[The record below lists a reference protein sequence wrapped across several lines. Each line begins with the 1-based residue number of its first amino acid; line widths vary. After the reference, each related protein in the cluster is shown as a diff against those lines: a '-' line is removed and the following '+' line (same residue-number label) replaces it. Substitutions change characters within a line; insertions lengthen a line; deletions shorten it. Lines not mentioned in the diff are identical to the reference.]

1 MTKRHPVPSVRAAAV
16 QQCLHPACAAAL
28 PRLLLVAWLLLSCLA
43 AGAQQPAQITGVVT
57 DDETGDSIEFASI
70 VYKGHDIATIANA
83 FGQFTIPRHEGWN
96 ITVSA
101 VGYKARIIPINGRT
115 RKRLNIALKPDKR
128 QLAEVTI
135 KSSKSRYSRKNN
147 PAVEL
152 MKRVVAAKKKTDL
165 ANNDYYQYNKYEKLT
180 LSLNDLTPTQLE
192 KPPFSKKPW
201 LLNQVEVSPYTNKLI
216 LPVSVDETVSQKFYR
231 KSPRDEKT
239 VIQGQTSTGIND
251 YFQTGDIINTV
262 VKDVFT
268 DVDLYLDDIRIL
280 QRPFT
285 SPMSEK
291 GIGFYRFYIEDTL
304 AIGQDS
310 CIHLSFLPNNMQDM
324 GFRGDLYILKD
335 STLHLRRCQLT
346 IPKQS
351 NVNFVKSLQVM
362 QEYDRLP
369 DGQWVLTTDDMI
381 TELELFD
388 FITAGALVTRITR
401 YSEYAFD
408 EVPNKIFKGQK
419 KEVTVADAQMRDKKF
434 WEEYRQVELTR
445 SENSMDK
452 FMQNIENMKGFKY
465 VLFGLKTLFE
475 NSMETGNPNYVDICP
490 INTVV
495 TRNYVDGWRT
505 RLSAKTT
512 ANLNK
517 HFFLSG
523 YYAHGWG
530 SHRNYYD
537 AEMTY
542 SLNAKKYLPHEF
554 PRRTLTIQASQ
565 DIISPADRFM
575 ESDKDNIFVAL
586 KWAETNKMMT
596 YNRQKVSFEYETN
609 WGLKVVA
616 SGKMEE
622 NEAFGNMSFQTMNRP
637 YVPNFNKTG
646 NGEYLRTTEAS
657 VFLRYAPGETYIN
670 NKLRRR
676 VINLDAPVFSVKH
689 TMGFNGVLGGD
700 YNFHHTEAQIFKRFW
715 LNSWGKFD
723 IDVKAGIQWD
733 QVPYP
738 LLIMPASNPSY
749 IQQPYTFSLINTME
763 FLNDRY
769 ASLMLAWDLNGKI
782 LNRIPL
788 AKKLYWREYIG
799 LRMLWGDLS
808 DKNNAYLPEN
818 AGSPRLMY
826 FPEGVNV
833 MNPNRPYMEMA
844 IGVHNIF
851 KFFRVE
857 WVKRLTYK
865 DLPTAPHWGMR
876 YGVSLTF

>member
-1 MTKRHPVPSVRAAAV
+1 MTTWVRPQTSEAYLNMKGIRLFV
-16 QQCLHPACAAAL
+16 LIYT
-28 PRLLLVAWLLLSCLA
+28 LLLGMAIH
-43 AGAQQPAQITGVVT
+43 AQQSLQITGVIT
-57 DDETGDSIEFASI
+57 DEETGDSISFASI
-70 VYKGHDIATIANA
+70 VYKGHNISTVANV
-83 FGQFTIPRHEGWN
+83 FGQYTIPRQEGWN

-101 VGYKARIIPINGRT
+101 VGYKSRIIPVNSKT
-115 RKRLNIALKPDKR
+115 RRKLNITLKPAR
-128 QLAEVTI
+128 QELAEVTV
-135 KSSKSRYSRKNN
+135 KSRRNRYSRKDN

-152 MKRVVAAKKKTDL
+152 MRRVVAAKKKTDL
-165 ANNDYYQYNKYEKLT
+165 SNNDYYRYNKYEKLT
-180 LSLNDLTPTQLE
+180 LALNDLTPQQLE
-192 KPPFSKKPW
+192 SPFFTKKPW
-201 LLNQVEVSPYTNKLI
+201 LLNQVEVNPYTNKLV

-231 KSPRDEKT
+231 KSPKDEKNI
-239 VIQGQTSTGIND
+239 IQGQTSTGIND

-268 DVDLYLDDIRIL
+268 NVDLYQDDIRIL

-291 GIGFYRFYIEDTL
+291 GIGFYRYYIEDTL

-310 CIHLSFLPNNMQDM
+310 CIHLAFVPNNMQDM

-335 STLHLRRCQLT
+335 STLHLRRCQLS

-351 NVNFVKSLQVM
+351 NVNFVESLQVL
-362 QEYDRLP
+362 QEYEKLP

-381 TELELFD
+381 TELQLFD
-388 FITAGALVTRITR
+388 FISAGAIVTRITR
-401 YSEYAFD
+401 YSDYDFS
-408 EVPNKIFKGQK
+408 EVPNKIFHGQK
-419 KEVTVADAQMRDKKF
+419 KEVTEADAQMRDKAF
-434 WEEYRQVELTR
+434 WDQYRQVELTR

-452 FMQNIENMKGFKY
+452 FMENIQNMKGFKY
-465 VLFGLKTLFE
+465 IIYGLKTIVE
-475 NSMETGNPNYVDICP
+475 NSMETGDPNYVDICP
-490 INTVV
+490 INTLL

-554 PRRTLTIQASQ
+554 PRRTMTIQSSQ
-565 DIISPADRFM
+565 DICSPNDRFM

-586 KWAETNKMMT
+586 KWAETNKMMS
-596 YNRQKVSFEYETN
+596 YNRQKVSFEYETD
-609 WGLKVVA
+609 WGLKA
-616 SGKMEE
+616 IISGKTEE
-622 NEAFGNMSFQTMNRP
+622 NEAFGAMNYQTLDKP
-637 YVPNFNKTG
+637 FVPINSKTG

-657 VFLRYAPGETYIN
+657 FYVRYAPGETYIN

-676 VINLDAPVFSVKH
+676 VINLDAPVFSLSH
-689 TMGFNGVLGGD
+689 TIGFNGVLGGD
-700 YNFHHTEAQIFKRFW
+700 YNFHLTEAHIFKRFW

-723 IDVKAGIQWD
+723 VDLKGGIEWD

-738 LLIMPASNPSY
+738 LLIMPASNASFI
-749 IQQPYTFSLINTME
+749 IQKNTFSLINTME
-763 FLNDRY
+763 FVNDRY
-769 ASLMLAWDLNGKI
+769 VSLMLAWDMNGKI

-788 AKKLYWREYIG
+788 AKKLYWREYLG
-799 LRMLWGDLS
+799 VRMLWGDLS
-808 DKNNAYLPEN
+808 DKNNPEKN
-818 AGSPRLMY
+818 PGNPRLMY
-826 FPEGVNV
+826 FPEGTNI
-833 MNPNRPYMEMA
+833 MNPNRPYMEMVV
-844 IGVHNIF
+844 GVHNIF

-857 WVKRLTYK
+857 YVKRLTYK
-865 DLPTAPHWGMR
+865 DLPSAPHWGMR

>member
-1 MTKRHPVPSVRAAAV
+1 MTTWVRPQTSEAYLNMKGIRLFV
-16 QQCLHPACAAAL
+16 LIYT
-28 PRLLLVAWLLLSCLA
+28 LLLGMAIH
-43 AGAQQPAQITGVVT
+43 AQQSLQITGVIT
-57 DDETGDSIEFASI
+57 DEETGDSLSFASI
-70 VYKGHDIATIANA
+70 VYKGHNISTVANV
-83 FGQFTIPRHEGWN
+83 FGQYTIPRQEGWN

-101 VGYKARIIPINGRT
+101 VGYKSRIIPVNSKT
-115 RKRLNIALKPDKR
+115 RRKLNITLKPAR
-128 QLAEVTI
+128 QELAEVTV
-135 KSSKSRYSRKNN
+135 KSRRNRYSRKDN

-152 MKRVVAAKKKTDL
+152 MRRVVAAKKKTDL
-165 ANNDYYQYNKYEKLT
+165 SNNDYYRYNKYEKLT
-180 LSLNDLTPTQLE
+180 LALNDLTPQQLE
-192 KPPFSKKPW
+192 SPFFTKKPW
-201 LLNQVEVSPYTNKLI
+201 LLNQVEVNPYTNKLV

-231 KSPRDEKT
+231 KSPKDEKNI
-239 VIQGQTSTGIND
+239 IQGQTSTGIND

-268 DVDLYLDDIRIL
+268 NVDLYQDDIRIL

-291 GIGFYRFYIEDTL
+291 GIGFYRYYIEDTL

-310 CIHLSFLPNNMQDM
+310 CIHLAFVPNNMQDM

-335 STLHLRRCQLT
+335 STLHLRRCQLS

-351 NVNFVKSLQVM
+351 NVNFVESLQVL
-362 QEYDRLP
+362 QEYEKLP

-381 TELELFD
+381 TELQLFD
-388 FITAGALVTRITR
+388 FISAGAIVTRITR
-401 YSEYAFD
+401 YSDYDFS
-408 EVPNKIFKGQK
+408 EVPNKIFHGQK
-419 KEVTVADAQMRDKKF
+419 KEVTEADAQMRDKAF
-434 WEEYRQVELTR
+434 WDQYRQVELTR

-452 FMQNIENMKGFKY
+452 FMENIQNMKGFKY
-465 VLFGLKTLFE
+465 IIYGLKTIVE
-475 NSMETGNPNYVDICP
+475 NSMETGDPNYVDICP
-490 INTVV
+490 INTLL

-554 PRRTLTIQASQ
+554 PRRTMTIQSSQ
-565 DIISPADRFM
+565 DICSPNDRFM
-575 ESDKDNIFVAL
+575 ESDKDNIFVAM
-586 KWAETNKMMT
+586 KWAETNKMMS
-596 YNRQKVSFEYETN
+596 YNRQKVSFEYETD
-609 WGLKVVA
+609 WGLKA
-616 SGKMEE
+616 IISGKTEE
-622 NEAFGNMSFQTMNRP
+622 NEAFGAMNYQTLDKP
-637 YVPNFNKTG
+637 FVPINSKTG

-657 VFLRYAPGETYIN
+657 FYVRYAPGETYIN

-676 VINLDAPVFSVKH
+676 VINLDAPVFSLSH
-689 TMGFNGVLGGD
+689 TIGFNGVLGGD
-700 YNFHHTEAQIFKRFW
+700 YNFHLTEAHIFKRFW

-723 IDVKAGIQWD
+723 VDLKGGIEWD

-738 LLIMPASNPSY
+738 LLIMPASNASFI
-749 IQQPYTFSLINTME
+749 IQKNTFSLINTME
-763 FLNDRY
+763 FVNDRY
-769 ASLMLAWDLNGKI
+769 VSLMLAWDMNGKI

-788 AKKLYWREYIG
+788 AKKLYWREYLG
-799 LRMLWGDLS
+799 VRMLWGDLS
-808 DKNNAYLPEN
+808 DKNNPEKN
-818 AGSPRLMY
+818 PGNPRLMY
-826 FPEGVNV
+826 FPEGTNI
-833 MNPNRPYMEMA
+833 MNPNRPYMEMVV
-844 IGVHNIF
+844 GVHNIF

-857 WVKRLTYK
+857 YVKRLTYK
-865 DLPTAPHWGMR
+865 DLPSAPHWGMR

>member
-1 MTKRHPVPSVRAAAV
+1 MNMKGIRLFVLIYT
-16 QQCLHPACAAAL
+16 
-28 PRLLLVAWLLLSCLA
+28 LLLGMAIH
-43 AGAQQPAQITGVVT
+43 AQQSLQITGVIT
-57 DDETGDSIEFASI
+57 DEETGDSISFASI
-70 VYKGHDIATIANA
+70 VYKGHNISTVANV
-83 FGQFTIPRHEGWN
+83 FGQYTIPRQEGWN

-101 VGYKARIIPINGRT
+101 VGYKPRIIPVNSKT
-115 RKRLNIALKPDKR
+115 RRKLNITLKPAR
-128 QLAEVTI
+128 QELAEVTV
-135 KSSKSRYSRKNN
+135 KSRRNRYSRKDN

-152 MKRVVAAKKKTDL
+152 MRRVVAAKKKTDL
-165 ANNDYYQYNKYEKLT
+165 SNNDYYRYNKYEKLT
-180 LSLNDLTPTQLE
+180 LALNDLTPQQLE
-192 KPPFSKKPW
+192 SPFFTKKPW
-201 LLNQVEVSPYTNKLI
+201 LLNQVEVNPYTNKLV

-231 KSPRDEKT
+231 KSPKDEKNI
-239 VIQGQTSTGIND
+239 IQGQTSTGIND

-268 DVDLYLDDIRIL
+268 NVDLYQDDIRIL

-291 GIGFYRFYIEDTL
+291 GIGFYRYYIEDTL

-310 CIHLSFLPNNMQDM
+310 CIHLAFVPNNMQDM

-335 STLHLRRCQLT
+335 STLHLRRCQLS

-351 NVNFVKSLQVM
+351 NVNFVESLQVL
-362 QEYDRLP
+362 QEYEKLP

-381 TELELFD
+381 TELQLFD
-388 FITAGALVTRITR
+388 FISAGAIVTRITR
-401 YSEYAFD
+401 YSDYDFS
-408 EVPNKIFKGQK
+408 EVPNKIFHGQK
-419 KEVTVADAQMRDKKF
+419 KEVTEADAQMRDKAF
-434 WEEYRQVELTR
+434 WDQYRQVELTR

-452 FMQNIENMKGFKY
+452 FMENIQNMKGFKY
-465 VLFGLKTLFE
+465 IIYGLKTIVE
-475 NSMETGNPNYVDICP
+475 NSMETGDPNYVDICP
-490 INTVV
+490 INTLL

-554 PRRTLTIQASQ
+554 PRRTMTIQSSQ
-565 DIISPADRFM
+565 DICSPNDRFM
-575 ESDKDNIFVAL
+575 ESDKDNIFVAM
-586 KWAETNKMMT
+586 KWAETNKMMS
-596 YNRQKVSFEYETN
+596 YNRQKVSFEYETD
-609 WGLKVVA
+609 WGLKA
-616 SGKMEE
+616 IISGKTEE
-622 NEAFGNMSFQTMNRP
+622 NEAFGAMNYQTLDKP
-637 YVPNFNKTG
+637 FVPINSKTG

-657 VFLRYAPGETYIN
+657 FYVRYAPGETYIN

-676 VINLDAPVFSVKH
+676 VINLDAPVFSLSH
-689 TMGFNGVLGGD
+689 TIGFNGVLGGD
-700 YNFHHTEAQIFKRFW
+700 YNFHLTEAHIFKRFW

-723 IDVKAGIQWD
+723 VDLKGGIEWD

-738 LLIMPASNPSY
+738 LLIMPASNASFI
-749 IQQPYTFSLINTME
+749 IQKNTFSLINTME
-763 FLNDRY
+763 FVNDRY
-769 ASLMLAWDLNGKI
+769 VSLMLAWDMNGKI

-788 AKKLYWREYIG
+788 AKKLYWREYLG
-799 LRMLWGDLS
+799 VRMLWGDLS
-808 DKNNAYLPEN
+808 DKNNPEKN
-818 AGSPRLMY
+818 PGNPRLMY
-826 FPEGVNV
+826 FPEGTNI
-833 MNPNRPYMEMA
+833 MNPNRPYMEMVV
-844 IGVHNIF
+844 GVHNIF

-857 WVKRLTYK
+857 YVKRLTYK
-865 DLPTAPHWGMR
+865 DLPSAPHWGMR

>member
-1 MTKRHPVPSVRAAAV
+1 MTTWVRPQTSEAYLNMKGIRLFV
-16 QQCLHPACAAAL
+16 LIYT
-28 PRLLLVAWLLLSCLA
+28 LLLGMAIH
-43 AGAQQPAQITGVVT
+43 AQQSLQITGVIT
-57 DDETGDSIEFASI
+57 DEETGDSISFASI
-70 VYKGHDIATIANA
+70 VYKGHNISTVANV
-83 FGQFTIPRHEGWN
+83 FGQYTIPRQEGWN

-101 VGYKARIIPINGRT
+101 VGYKSRIIPVNSKT
-115 RKRLNIALKPDKR
+115 RRKLNITLKPAR
-128 QLAEVTI
+128 QELAEVTV
-135 KSSKSRYSRKNN
+135 KSRRNRYSRKDN

-152 MKRVVAAKKKTDL
+152 MRRVVAAKKKTDL
-165 ANNDYYQYNKYEKLT
+165 SNNDYYRFNKYEKLT
-180 LSLNDLTPTQLE
+180 LALNDLTPQQLE
-192 KPPFSKKPW
+192 SPFFTKKPW
-201 LLNQVEVSPYTNKLI
+201 LLNQVEVNPYTNKLV

-231 KSPRDEKT
+231 KSPKDEKNI
-239 VIQGQTSTGIND
+239 IQGQTSTGIND

-268 DVDLYLDDIRIL
+268 NVDLYQDDIRIL

-291 GIGFYRFYIEDTL
+291 GIGFYRYYIEDTL

-310 CIHLSFLPNNMQDM
+310 CIHLAFVPNNMQDM

-335 STLHLRRCQLT
+335 STLHLRRCQLS

-351 NVNFVKSLQVM
+351 NVNFVESLQVL
-362 QEYDRLP
+362 QEYEKLP

-381 TELELFD
+381 TELQLFD
-388 FITAGALVTRITR
+388 FISAGAIVTRITR
-401 YSEYAFD
+401 YSDYDFS
-408 EVPNKIFKGQK
+408 EVPNKIFHGQK
-419 KEVTVADAQMRDKKF
+419 KEVTEADAQMRDKAF
-434 WEEYRQVELTR
+434 WDQYRQVELTR

-452 FMQNIENMKGFKY
+452 FMENIQNMKGFKY
-465 VLFGLKTLFE
+465 IIYGLKTIVE
-475 NSMETGNPNYVDICP
+475 NSMETGDPNYVDICP
-490 INTVV
+490 INTLL

-554 PRRTLTIQASQ
+554 PRRTMTIQSSQ
-565 DIISPADRFM
+565 DICSPNDRFM
-575 ESDKDNIFVAL
+575 ESDKDNIFVAM
-586 KWAETNKMMT
+586 KWAETNKMMS
-596 YNRQKVSFEYETN
+596 YNRQKVSFEYETD
-609 WGLKVVA
+609 WGLKAIV
-616 SGKMEE
+616 SGKTEE
-622 NEAFGNMSFQTMNRP
+622 NEAFGAMNYQTLDKP
-637 YVPNFNKTG
+637 FVPINSKTG

-657 VFLRYAPGETYIN
+657 FYVRYAPGETYIN

-676 VINLDAPVFSVKH
+676 VINLDAPVFSLSH
-689 TMGFNGVLGGD
+689 TIGFNGVLGGD
-700 YNFHHTEAQIFKRFW
+700 YNFHLTEAHIFKRFW

-723 IDVKAGIQWD
+723 VDLKGGIEWD

-738 LLIMPASNPSY
+738 LLIMPASNASFI
-749 IQQPYTFSLINTME
+749 IQKNTFSLINTME
-763 FLNDRY
+763 FVNDRY
-769 ASLMLAWDLNGKI
+769 VSLMLAWDMNGKI

-788 AKKLYWREYIG
+788 AKKLYWREYLG
-799 LRMLWGDLS
+799 VRMLWGDLS
-808 DKNNAYLPEN
+808 DKNNPEKN
-818 AGSPRLMY
+818 PGNPRLMY
-826 FPEGVNV
+826 FPEGTNI
-833 MNPNRPYMEMA
+833 MNPNRPYMEMVV
-844 IGVHNIF
+844 GVHNIF

-857 WVKRLTYK
+857 YVKRLTYK
-865 DLPTAPHWGMR
+865 DLPSAPHWGMR

>member
-1 MTKRHPVPSVRAAAV
+1 MKVN
-16 QQCLHPACAAAL
+16 
-28 PRLLLVAWLLLSCLA
+28 RLLILYITLLLCVTA
-43 AGAQQPAQITGVVT
+43 HAQQQFYITGTVT
-57 DDETGDSIEFASI
+57 DEQTGDTIPFASVI
-70 VYKGHDIATIANA
+70 YKGHNLSAIANA
-83 FGQFTIPRHEGWN
+83 FGQYTIERHEGWN

-101 VGYKARIIPINGRT
+101 VGYKQRIISINSRT

-128 QLAEVTI
+128 QLAEVTV
-135 KSSKSRYSRKNN
+135 KSKRSRYSRKDN

-152 MKRVVAAKKKTDL
+152 MRRVVAAKKKTDL
-165 ANNDYYQYNKYEKLT
+165 SNNDFYRFNKYEKIT
-180 LSLNDLTPTQLE
+180 LALNGLTPDQLE

-201 LLNQVEVSPYTNKLI
+201 LLNQVEVSPYTNKLV

-231 KSPRDEKT
+231 KLPRDEKMI
-239 VIQGQTSTGIND
+239 IQGQTSTGIND
-251 YFQTGDIINTV
+251 YFQTGDVLNVV

-268 DVDLYLDDIRIL
+268 NVDLYQDDIRIL

-304 AIGQDS
+304 AIGRDS
-310 CIHLSFLPNNMQDM
+310 CIHLTFVPNNMQDM

-351 NVNFVKSLQVM
+351 NVNFVESLQIL
-362 QEYDRLP
+362 QEYEQQP

-381 TELELFD
+381 TELQLFD
-388 FITAGALVTRITR
+388 FITAGAIVTRVTR
-401 YSEYAFD
+401 YSEYDFS
-408 EVPNKIFKGQK
+408 EVPNKIFRGQK
-419 KEVTVADAQMRDKKF
+419 KEVTEADAQMRDKKF
-434 WEEYRQVELTR
+434 WDQYRQVELTR

-452 FMQNIENMKGFKY
+452 FMEGIENLKGFKY
-465 VLFGLKTLFE
+465 VIYGLKTLVE
-475 NSMETGNPNYVDICP
+475 NSMETGDPNYIDLCP
-490 INTVV
+490 INTLL
-495 TRNYVDGWRT
+495 TKNYVDGWRT

-517 HFFLSG
+517 HLFLSG

-565 DIISPADRFM
+565 DICSPSDRFM

-586 KWAETNKMMT
+586 KWAETNKMMS
-596 YNRQKVSFEYETN
+596 YSRQKVTFEYETD
-609 WGLKVVA
+609 WGLKAIV
-616 SGKMEE
+616 SGKTEE
-622 NEAFGNMSFQTMNRP
+622 NEAFGAMNYQTLDKP
-637 YVPNFNKTG
+637 FVAVSNKTG

-657 VFLRYAPGETYIN
+657 VYLRYAPGETYIN
-670 NKLRRR
+670 RKNHRR
-676 VINLDAPVFSVKH
+676 VINLDAPVFSVSH
-689 TMGFNGVLGGD
+689 TMGFNGILGGD
-700 YNFHHTEAQIFKRFW
+700 YNFHFTEAHIFKRFW

-723 IDVKAGIQWD
+723 VDLKGGIVWD

-738 LLIMPASNPSY
+738 LLIMPASNGSY
-749 IQQPYTFSLINTME
+749 IIQKNTFSLINTME
-763 FLNDRY
+763 FINDRY
-769 ASLMLAWDLNGKI
+769 ASLMLSWDLNGKI

-788 AKKLYWREYIG
+788 AKKLYWREYLG
-799 LRMLWGDLS
+799 VRMLWGDLT
-808 DKNNAYLPEN
+808 DKNNPYLPEN
-818 AGSPRLMY
+818 AGNPRLMY
-826 FPEGVNV
+826 FPKGSNI
-833 MNPNRPYMEMA
+833 MNPNRPYMEMVVG
-844 IGVHNIF
+844 IHNIF

-857 WVKRLTYK
+857 YVKRLTYK
-865 DLPTAPHWGMR
+865 DLPSAPHWGMR

>member
-1 MTKRHPVPSVRAAAV
+1 MTTWVRPQTSEAYLNMKGIRLFV
-16 QQCLHPACAAAL
+16 LIYT
-28 PRLLLVAWLLLSCLA
+28 LLLGMAIH
-43 AGAQQPAQITGVVT
+43 AQQSLQITGVIT
-57 DDETGDSIEFASI
+57 DEETGDSISFASI
-70 VYKGHDIATIANA
+70 VYKGHNISTVANV
-83 FGQFTIPRHEGWN
+83 FGQYTIPRQEGWN

-101 VGYKARIIPINGRT
+101 VGYKSRIIPVNSKT
-115 RKRLNIALKPDKR
+115 RRKLNITLKPAR
-128 QLAEVTI
+128 QELAEVTV
-135 KSSKSRYSRKNN
+135 KSRRNRYSRKDN

-152 MKRVVAAKKKTDL
+152 MRRVVAAKKKTDL
-165 ANNDYYQYNKYEKLT
+165 SNNDYYRYNKYEKLT
-180 LSLNDLTPTQLE
+180 LALNDLTPQQLE
-192 KPPFSKKPW
+192 SPFFSKKPW
-201 LLNQVEVSPYTNKLI
+201 LLNQVEVNPYTNKLV

-231 KSPRDEKT
+231 KSPKDEKNI
-239 VIQGQTSTGIND
+239 IQGQTSTGIND

-268 DVDLYLDDIRIL
+268 NVDLYQDDIRIL

-291 GIGFYRFYIEDTL
+291 GIGFYRYYIEDTL

-310 CIHLSFLPNNMQDM
+310 CIHLAFVPNNMQDM

-335 STLHLRRCQLT
+335 STLHLRRCQLS

-351 NVNFVKSLQVM
+351 NVNFVESLQVL
-362 QEYDRLP
+362 QEYEKLP

-381 TELELFD
+381 TELQLFD
-388 FITAGALVTRITR
+388 FISAGAIVTRITR
-401 YSEYAFD
+401 YSDYDFS
-408 EVPNKIFKGQK
+408 EVPNKIFHGQK
-419 KEVTVADAQMRDKKF
+419 KEVTEADAQMRDKAF
-434 WEEYRQVELTR
+434 WDQYRQVELTR

-452 FMQNIENMKGFKY
+452 FMENIQNMKGFKY
-465 VLFGLKTLFE
+465 IIYGLKTIVE
-475 NSMETGNPNYVDICP
+475 NSMETGDPNYVDICP
-490 INTVV
+490 INTLL

-554 PRRTLTIQASQ
+554 PRRTMTIQSSQ
-565 DIISPADRFM
+565 DICSPNDRFM
-575 ESDKDNIFVAL
+575 ESDKDNIFVAM
-586 KWAETNKMMT
+586 KWAETNKMMS
-596 YNRQKVSFEYETN
+596 YNRQKVSFEYETD
-609 WGLKVVA
+609 WGLKA
-616 SGKMEE
+616 IISGKTEE
-622 NEAFGNMSFQTMNRP
+622 NEAFGAMNYQTLDKP
-637 YVPNFNKTG
+637 FVPINSKTG

-657 VFLRYAPGETYIN
+657 FYVRYAPGETYIN

-676 VINLDAPVFSVKH
+676 VINLDAPVFSLSH
-689 TMGFNGVLGGD
+689 TIGFNGVLGGD
-700 YNFHHTEAQIFKRFW
+700 YNFHLTEAHIFKRFW

-723 IDVKAGIQWD
+723 VDLKGGIEWD

-738 LLIMPASNPSY
+738 LLIMPASNASFI
-749 IQQPYTFSLINTME
+749 IQKNTFSLINTME
-763 FLNDRY
+763 FVNDRY
-769 ASLMLAWDLNGKI
+769 VSLMLAWDMNGKI

-788 AKKLYWREYIG
+788 AKKLYWREYLG
-799 LRMLWGDLS
+799 VRMLWGDLS
-808 DKNNAYLPEN
+808 DKNNPEKN
-818 AGSPRLMY
+818 PGNPRLMY
-826 FPEGVNV
+826 FPEGTNI
-833 MNPNRPYMEMA
+833 MNPNRPYMEMVV
-844 IGVHNIF
+844 GVHNIF

-857 WVKRLTYK
+857 YVKRLTYK
-865 DLPTAPHWGMR
+865 DLPSAPHWGMR

>member
-1 MTKRHPVPSVRAAAV
+1 MTTWVRPQTSEAYLNMKGIRLFV
-16 QQCLHPACAAAL
+16 LIYT
-28 PRLLLVAWLLLSCLA
+28 LLLGMAIH
-43 AGAQQPAQITGVVT
+43 AQQSLQITGVIT
-57 DDETGDSIEFASI
+57 DEETGDSISFASI
-70 VYKGHDIATIANA
+70 VYKGHNISTVANV
-83 FGQFTIPRHEGWN
+83 FGQYTIPRQEGWN

-101 VGYKARIIPINGRT
+101 VGYKSRIIPVNSKT
-115 RKRLNIALKPDKR
+115 RRKLNITLKPAR
-128 QLAEVTI
+128 QELAEVTV
-135 KSSKSRYSRKNN
+135 KSRRNRYSRKDN

-152 MKRVVAAKKKTDL
+152 MRRVVAAKKKTDL
-165 ANNDYYQYNKYEKLT
+165 SNNDYYRYNKYEKLT
-180 LSLNDLTPTQLE
+180 LALNDLTPQQLE
-192 KPPFSKKPW
+192 SPFFTKKPW
-201 LLNQVEVSPYTNKLI
+201 LLNQVEVNPYTNKLV

-231 KSPRDEKT
+231 KSPKDEKNI
-239 VIQGQTSTGIND
+239 IQGQTSTGIND

-268 DVDLYLDDIRIL
+268 NVDLYQDDIRIL

-291 GIGFYRFYIEDTL
+291 GIGFYRYYIEDTL

-310 CIHLSFLPNNMQDM
+310 CIHLAFVPNNMQDM

-335 STLHLRRCQLT
+335 STLHLRRCQLS

-351 NVNFVKSLQVM
+351 NVNFVESLQVL
-362 QEYDRLP
+362 QEYEKLP

-381 TELELFD
+381 TELQLFD
-388 FITAGALVTRITR
+388 FISAGAIVTRITR
-401 YSEYAFD
+401 YSDYDFS
-408 EVPNKIFKGQK
+408 EVPNKIFHGQK
-419 KEVTVADAQMRDKKF
+419 KEVTEADAQMRDKAF
-434 WEEYRQVELTR
+434 WDQYRQVELTR

-452 FMQNIENMKGFKY
+452 FMENIQNMKGFKY
-465 VLFGLKTLFE
+465 IIYGLKTIVE
-475 NSMETGNPNYVDICP
+475 NSMETGDPNYVDICP
-490 INTVV
+490 INTLL

-554 PRRTLTIQASQ
+554 PRRTMTIQSSQ
-565 DIISPADRFM
+565 DICS
-575 ESDKDNIFVAL
+575 
-586 KWAETNKMMT
+586 
-596 YNRQKVSFEYETN
+596 YNRQKVSFEYETD
-609 WGLKVVA
+609 WGLKA
-616 SGKMEE
+616 IISGKTEE
-622 NEAFGNMSFQTMNRP
+622 NEAFGAMNYQTLDKP
-637 YVPNFNKTG
+637 FVPINSKTG

-657 VFLRYAPGETYIN
+657 FYVRYAPGETYIN

-676 VINLDAPVFSVKH
+676 VINLDAPVFSLSH
-689 TMGFNGVLGGD
+689 TIGFNGVLGGD
-700 YNFHHTEAQIFKRFW
+700 YNFHLTEAHIFKRFW

-723 IDVKAGIQWD
+723 VDLKGGIEWD

-738 LLIMPASNPSY
+738 LLIMPASNASFI
-749 IQQPYTFSLINTME
+749 IQKNTFSLINTME
-763 FLNDRY
+763 FVNDRY
-769 ASLMLAWDLNGKI
+769 VSLMLAWDMNGKI

-788 AKKLYWREYIG
+788 AKKLYWREYLG
-799 LRMLWGDLS
+799 VRVLWGDLS
-808 DKNNAYLPEN
+808 DKNNPEKN
-818 AGSPRLMY
+818 PGNPRLMY
-826 FPEGVNV
+826 FPEGTNI
-833 MNPNRPYMEMA
+833 MNPNRPYMEMVV
-844 IGVHNIF
+844 GVHNIF

-857 WVKRLTYK
+857 YVKRLTYK
-865 DLPTAPHWGMR
+865 DLPSAPHWGMR

>member
-1 MTKRHPVPSVRAAAV
+1 MNMKGIRLFVLIYT
-16 QQCLHPACAAAL
+16 
-28 PRLLLVAWLLLSCLA
+28 LLLGMAIH
-43 AGAQQPAQITGVVT
+43 AQQSLQITGVIT
-57 DDETGDSIEFASI
+57 DEETGDSISFASI
-70 VYKGHDIATIANA
+70 VYKGHNISTVANV
-83 FGQFTIPRHEGWN
+83 FGQYTIPRQEGWN

-101 VGYKARIIPINGRT
+101 VGYKSRIIPVNSKT
-115 RKRLNIALKPDKR
+115 RRKLNITLKPAR
-128 QLAEVTI
+128 QELAEVTV
-135 KSSKSRYSRKNN
+135 KSRRNRYSRKDN

-152 MKRVVAAKKKTDL
+152 MRRVVAAKKKTDL
-165 ANNDYYQYNKYEKLT
+165 SNNDYYRYNKYEKLT
-180 LSLNDLTPTQLE
+180 LALNDLTPQQLE
-192 KPPFSKKPW
+192 SPFFTKKPW
-201 LLNQVEVSPYTNKLI
+201 LLNQVEVNPYTNKLV

-231 KSPRDEKT
+231 KSPKDEKNI
-239 VIQGQTSTGIND
+239 IQGQTSTGIND

-268 DVDLYLDDIRIL
+268 NVDLYQDDIRIL

-291 GIGFYRFYIEDTL
+291 GIGFYRYYIEDTL

-310 CIHLSFLPNNMQDM
+310 CIHLAFVPNNMQDM

-335 STLHLRRCQLT
+335 STLHLRRCQLS

-351 NVNFVKSLQVM
+351 NVNFVESLQVL
-362 QEYDRLP
+362 QEYEKLP

-381 TELELFD
+381 TELQLFD
-388 FITAGALVTRITR
+388 FISAGAIVTRITR
-401 YSEYAFD
+401 YSDYDFS
-408 EVPNKIFKGQK
+408 EVPNKIFHGQK
-419 KEVTVADAQMRDKKF
+419 KEVTEADAQMRDKAF
-434 WEEYRQVELTR
+434 WNQYRQVELTR

-452 FMQNIENMKGFKY
+452 FMENIQNMKGFKY
-465 VLFGLKTLFE
+465 IIYGLKTIVE
-475 NSMETGNPNYVDICP
+475 NSMETGDPNYVDICP
-490 INTVV
+490 INTLL

-554 PRRTLTIQASQ
+554 PRRTMTIQSSQ
-565 DIISPADRFM
+565 DICSPNDRFM
-575 ESDKDNIFVAL
+575 ESDKDNIFVAM
-586 KWAETNKMMT
+586 KWAETNKMMS
-596 YNRQKVSFEYETN
+596 YNRQKVSFEYETD
-609 WGLKVVA
+609 WGLKA
-616 SGKMEE
+616 IISGKTEE
-622 NEAFGNMSFQTMNRP
+622 NEAFGAMNYQTLDKP
-637 YVPNFNKTG
+637 FVPINSKTG

-657 VFLRYAPGETYIN
+657 FYVRYAPGETYIN

-676 VINLDAPVFSVKH
+676 VINLDAPVFSLSH
-689 TMGFNGVLGGD
+689 TIGFNGVLGGD
-700 YNFHHTEAQIFKRFW
+700 YNFHLTEAHIFKRFW

-723 IDVKAGIQWD
+723 VDLKGGIEWD

-738 LLIMPASNPSY
+738 LLIMPASNASFI
-749 IQQPYTFSLINTME
+749 IQKNTFSLINTME
-763 FLNDRY
+763 FVNDRY
-769 ASLMLAWDLNGKI
+769 VSLMLAWDMNGKI

-788 AKKLYWREYIG
+788 AKKLYWREYLG
-799 LRMLWGDLS
+799 VRMLWGDLS
-808 DKNNAYLPEN
+808 DKNNPGKN
-818 AGSPRLMY
+818 PGNPRLMY
-826 FPEGVNV
+826 FPEGTNI
-833 MNPNRPYMEMA
+833 MNPNRPYMEMVV
-844 IGVHNIF
+844 GVHNIF

-857 WVKRLTYK
+857 YVKRLTYK
-865 DLPTAPHWGMR
+865 DLPSAPHWGMR

>member
-1 MTKRHPVPSVRAAAV
+1 MTTWVRPQTSEAYLNMKGIRLFV
-16 QQCLHPACAAAL
+16 LIYT
-28 PRLLLVAWLLLSCLA
+28 LLLGMAIH
-43 AGAQQPAQITGVVT
+43 AQQSLQITGVIT
-57 DDETGDSIEFASI
+57 DEETGDSISFASI
-70 VYKGHDIATIANA
+70 VYKGHNISTVANV
-83 FGQFTIPRHEGWN
+83 FGQYTIPRQEGWN

-101 VGYKARIIPINGRT
+101 VGYKSRIIPVNSKT
-115 RKRLNIALKPDKR
+115 RRKLNITLKPAR
-128 QLAEVTI
+128 QELAEVTV
-135 KSSKSRYSRKNN
+135 KSRRNRYSRKDN

-152 MKRVVAAKKKTDL
+152 MRRVVAAKKKTDL
-165 ANNDYYQYNKYEKLT
+165 SNNDYYRYNKYEKLT
-180 LSLNDLTPTQLE
+180 LALNDLTPQQLE
-192 KPPFSKKPW
+192 SPFFAKKPW
-201 LLNQVEVSPYTNKLI
+201 LLNQVEVNPYTNKLV

-231 KSPRDEKT
+231 KSPKDEKNI
-239 VIQGQTSTGIND
+239 IQGQTSTGIND

-268 DVDLYLDDIRIL
+268 NVDLYQDDIRIL

-291 GIGFYRFYIEDTL
+291 GIGFYRYYIEDTL

-310 CIHLSFLPNNMQDM
+310 CIHLAFVPNNMQDM

-335 STLHLRRCQLT
+335 STLHLRRCQLS

-351 NVNFVKSLQVM
+351 NVNFVESLQVL
-362 QEYDRLP
+362 QEYEKLP

-381 TELELFD
+381 TELQLFD
-388 FITAGALVTRITR
+388 FISAGAIVTRITR
-401 YSEYAFD
+401 YSDYDFS
-408 EVPNKIFKGQK
+408 EVPNKIFHGQK
-419 KEVTVADAQMRDKKF
+419 KEVTEADAQMRDKAF
-434 WEEYRQVELTR
+434 WDQYRQVELTR

-452 FMQNIENMKGFKY
+452 FMENIQNMKGFKY
-465 VLFGLKTLFE
+465 VIYGLKTLVE
-475 NSMETGNPNYVDICP
+475 NSLETGDPNYVDICP
-490 INTVV
+490 INTLL

-554 PRRTLTIQASQ
+554 PRRTMTIQSSQ
-565 DIISPADRFM
+565 DICSPNDRFM
-575 ESDKDNIFVAL
+575 ESDKDNIFVAM
-586 KWAETNKMMT
+586 KWAETNKMMS
-596 YNRQKVSFEYETN
+596 YNRQKVSFEYETD
-609 WGLKVVA
+609 WGLKA
-616 SGKMEE
+616 IISGKTEE
-622 NEAFGNMSFQTMNRP
+622 NEAFGAMNYQTLDKP
-637 YVPNFNKTG
+637 FVPINSKTG

-657 VFLRYAPGETYIN
+657 FYVRYAPGETYIN

-676 VINLDAPVFSVKH
+676 VINLDAPVFSLSH
-689 TMGFNGVLGGD
+689 TIGFNGVLGGD
-700 YNFHHTEAQIFKRFW
+700 YNFHLTEAHIFKRFW

-723 IDVKAGIQWD
+723 VDLKGGIEWD

-738 LLIMPASNPSY
+738 LLIMPASNASY
-749 IQQPYTFSLINTME
+749 IIQKNTFSLINTME
-763 FLNDRY
+763 FVNDRY
-769 ASLMLAWDLNGKI
+769 VSLMLAWDMNGKI

-788 AKKLYWREYIG
+788 AKKLYWREYLG
-799 LRMLWGDLS
+799 VRMLWGDLS
-808 DKNNAYLPEN
+808 DKNNPEKN
-818 AGSPRLMY
+818 PGNPRLMY
-826 FPEGVNV
+826 FPEGTNI
-833 MNPNRPYMEMA
+833 MNPNRPYMEMVV
-844 IGVHNIF
+844 GVHNIF

-857 WVKRLTYK
+857 YVKRLTYK
-865 DLPTAPHWGMR
+865 DLPSAPHWGMR

>member
-1 MTKRHPVPSVRAAAV
+1 MTTWVRPQTSEAYLNMKGIRLFV
-16 QQCLHPACAAAL
+16 LIYT
-28 PRLLLVAWLLLSCLA
+28 LLLGMAIH
-43 AGAQQPAQITGVVT
+43 AQQSLQITGVIT
-57 DDETGDSIEFASI
+57 DEETGDSISFASI
-70 VYKGHDIATIANA
+70 VYKGHNISTVANV
-83 FGQFTIPRHEGWN
+83 FGQYTIPRQEGWN

-101 VGYKARIIPINGRT
+101 VGYKSRIIPVNSKT
-115 RKRLNIALKPDKR
+115 RRKLNITLKPAR
-128 QLAEVTI
+128 QELAEVTV
-135 KSSKSRYSRKNN
+135 KSRRNRYSRKDN

-152 MKRVVAAKKKTDL
+152 MRRVVAAKKKTAL
-165 ANNDYYQYNKYEKLT
+165 SNNDYYRYNKYEKLT
-180 LSLNDLTPTQLE
+180 LALNDLTPQQLE
-192 KPPFSKKPW
+192 SPFFTKKPW
-201 LLNQVEVSPYTNKLI
+201 LLNQVEVNPYTNKLV

-231 KSPRDEKT
+231 KSPKDEKNI
-239 VIQGQTSTGIND
+239 IQGQTSTGIND

-268 DVDLYLDDIRIL
+268 NVDLYQDDIRIL

-291 GIGFYRFYIEDTL
+291 GIGFYRYYIEDTL

-310 CIHLSFLPNNMQDM
+310 CIHLAFVPNNMQDM

-335 STLHLRRCQLT
+335 STLHLRRCQLS

-351 NVNFVKSLQVM
+351 NVNFVESLQVL
-362 QEYDRLP
+362 QEYEKLP

-381 TELELFD
+381 TELQLFD
-388 FITAGALVTRITR
+388 FISAGAIVTRITR
-401 YSEYAFD
+401 YSDYDFS
-408 EVPNKIFKGQK
+408 EVPNKIFHGQK
-419 KEVTVADAQMRDKKF
+419 KEVTEADAQMRDKAF
-434 WEEYRQVELTR
+434 WDQYRQVELTR

-452 FMQNIENMKGFKY
+452 FMENIQNMKGFKY
-465 VLFGLKTLFE
+465 IIYGLKTIVE
-475 NSMETGNPNYVDICP
+475 NSMETGDPNYVDICP
-490 INTVV
+490 INTLL

-554 PRRTLTIQASQ
+554 PRRTMTIQSSQ
-565 DIISPADRFM
+565 DICSPNDRFM
-575 ESDKDNIFVAL
+575 ESDKDNIFVAM
-586 KWAETNKMMT
+586 KWAETNKMMS
-596 YNRQKVSFEYETN
+596 YNRQKVSFEYETD
-609 WGLKVVA
+609 WGLKA
-616 SGKMEE
+616 IISGKTEE
-622 NEAFGNMSFQTMNRP
+622 NEAFGAMNYQTLDKP
-637 YVPNFNKTG
+637 FVPINSKTG

-657 VFLRYAPGETYIN
+657 FYVRYAPGETYIN

-676 VINLDAPVFSVKH
+676 VINLDAPVFSLSH
-689 TMGFNGVLGGD
+689 TIGFNGVLGGD
-700 YNFHHTEAQIFKRFW
+700 YNFHLTEAHIFKRFW

-723 IDVKAGIQWD
+723 VDLKGGIEWD

-738 LLIMPASNPSY
+738 LLIMPASNASFI
-749 IQQPYTFSLINTME
+749 IQKNTFSLINTME
-763 FLNDRY
+763 FVNDRY
-769 ASLMLAWDLNGKI
+769 VSLMLAWDMNGKI

-788 AKKLYWREYIG
+788 AKKLYWREYLG
-799 LRMLWGDLS
+799 VRMLWGDLS
-808 DKNNAYLPEN
+808 DKNNPEKN
-818 AGSPRLMY
+818 PGNPRLMY
-826 FPEGVNV
+826 FPEGTNI
-833 MNPNRPYMEMA
+833 MNPNRPYMEMVV
-844 IGVHNIF
+844 GVHNIF

-857 WVKRLTYK
+857 YVKRLTYK
-865 DLPTAPHWGMR
+865 DLPSAPHWGMR

>member
-1 MTKRHPVPSVRAAAV
+1 MTTWVRPQTSEAYLNMKGIRLFV
-16 QQCLHPACAAAL
+16 LIYT
-28 PRLLLVAWLLLSCLA
+28 LLLGMAIH
-43 AGAQQPAQITGVVT
+43 AQQSLQITGVIT
-57 DDETGDSIEFASI
+57 DEETGDSISFASI
-70 VYKGHDIATIANA
+70 VYKGHNISTVANV
-83 FGQFTIPRHEGWN
+83 FGQYTIPRQEGWN

-101 VGYKARIIPINGRT
+101 VGYKSRIIPVNSKT
-115 RKRLNIALKPDKR
+115 RRKLNITLKPAR
-128 QLAEVTI
+128 QELAEVTV
-135 KSSKSRYSRKNN
+135 KSRRNRYSRKDN

-152 MKRVVAAKKKTDL
+152 MRRVVAAKKKTDL
-165 ANNDYYQYNKYEKLT
+165 SNNDYYRYNKYEKLT
-180 LSLNDLTPTQLE
+180 LALNDLTPQQLE
-192 KPPFSKKPW
+192 SPFFAKKPW
-201 LLNQVEVSPYTNKLI
+201 LLNQVEVNPYTNKLV

-231 KSPRDEKT
+231 KSPKDEKNI
-239 VIQGQTSTGIND
+239 IQGQTSTGIND

-268 DVDLYLDDIRIL
+268 NVDLYQDDIRIL

-291 GIGFYRFYIEDTL
+291 GIGFYRYYIEDTL

-310 CIHLSFLPNNMQDM
+310 CIHLAFVPNNMQDM

-335 STLHLRRCQLT
+335 STLHLRRCQLS

-351 NVNFVKSLQVM
+351 NVNFVESLQVL
-362 QEYDRLP
+362 QEYEKLP

-381 TELELFD
+381 TELQLFD
-388 FITAGALVTRITR
+388 FISAGAIVTRITR
-401 YSEYAFD
+401 YSDYDFS
-408 EVPNKIFKGQK
+408 EVPNKIFHGQK
-419 KEVTVADAQMRDKKF
+419 KEVTEADAQMRDKAF
-434 WEEYRQVELTR
+434 WDQYRQVELTR

-452 FMQNIENMKGFKY
+452 FMENIQNMKGFKY
-465 VLFGLKTLFE
+465 IIYGLKTLVE
-475 NSMETGNPNYVDICP
+475 NSLETGDPNYVDICP
-490 INTVV
+490 INTLL

-554 PRRTLTIQASQ
+554 PRRTMTIQSSQ
-565 DIISPADRFM
+565 DICSPNDRFM
-575 ESDKDNIFVAL
+575 ESDKDNIFVAM
-586 KWAETNKMMT
+586 KWAETNKMMS
-596 YNRQKVSFEYETN
+596 YNRQKVSFEYETD
-609 WGLKVVA
+609 WGLKAIV
-616 SGKMEE
+616 SGKTEE
-622 NEAFGNMSFQTMNRP
+622 NEAFGAMNYQTLDKP
-637 YVPNFNKTG
+637 FVPINSKTG

-657 VFLRYAPGETYIN
+657 FYVRYAPGETYIN

-676 VINLDAPVFSVKH
+676 VINLDAPVFSLSH
-689 TMGFNGVLGGD
+689 TIGFNGVLGGD
-700 YNFHHTEAQIFKRFW
+700 YNFHLTEAHIFKRFW

-723 IDVKAGIQWD
+723 VDLKGGIEWD

-738 LLIMPASNPSY
+738 LLIMPASNASFI
-749 IQQPYTFSLINTME
+749 IQKNTFSLINTME
-763 FLNDRY
+763 FVNDRY
-769 ASLMLAWDLNGKI
+769 VSLMLAWDMNGKI

-788 AKKLYWREYIG
+788 AKKLYWREYLG
-799 LRMLWGDLS
+799 VRMLWGDLS
-808 DKNNAYLPEN
+808 DKNNPEKN
-818 AGSPRLMY
+818 PGNPRLMY
-826 FPEGVNV
+826 FPEGTNI
-833 MNPNRPYMEMA
+833 MNPNRPYMEMVV
-844 IGVHNIF
+844 GVHNIF

-857 WVKRLTYK
+857 YVKRLTYK
-865 DLPTAPHWGMR
+865 DLPSAPHWGMR

>member
-1 MTKRHPVPSVRAAAV
+1 MKGIRLFVLIYT
-16 QQCLHPACAAAL
+16 
-28 PRLLLVAWLLLSCLA
+28 LLLGMAIH
-43 AGAQQPAQITGVVT
+43 AQQSLQITGVIT
-57 DDETGDSIEFASI
+57 DEETGDSISFASI
-70 VYKGHDIATIANA
+70 VYKGHNISTVANV
-83 FGQFTIPRHEGWN
+83 FGQYTIPRQEGWN

-101 VGYKARIIPINGRT
+101 VGYKSRIIPVNSKT
-115 RKRLNIALKPDKR
+115 RRKLNITLKPAK
-128 QLAEVTI
+128 QELAEVTV
-135 KSSKSRYSRKNN
+135 KSKRNRYSRKDN

-152 MKRVVAAKKKTDL
+152 MRRVVAAKKKTDL
-165 ANNDYYQYNKYEKLT
+165 SNNDYYRYNKYEKLT
-180 LSLNDLTPTQLE
+180 LALNDLTPQQLE
-192 KPPFSKKPW
+192 SPFFAKKPW
-201 LLNQVEVSPYTNKLI
+201 LLNQVEVNPYTNKLV

-231 KSPRDEKT
+231 KSPKDEKNI
-239 VIQGQTSTGIND
+239 IQGQTSTGIND

-268 DVDLYLDDIRIL
+268 NVDLYQDDIRIL

-291 GIGFYRFYIEDTL
+291 GIGFYRYYIEDTL

-310 CIHLSFLPNNMQDM
+310 CIHLAFVPNNMQDM

-335 STLHLRRCQLT
+335 STLHLRRCQLS

-351 NVNFVKSLQVM
+351 NVNFVESLQVL
-362 QEYDRLP
+362 QEYEKLP

-381 TELELFD
+381 TELQLFD
-388 FITAGALVTRITR
+388 FISAGAIVTRITR
-401 YSEYAFD
+401 YSDYDFS
-408 EVPNKIFKGQK
+408 EVPNKIFHGQK
-419 KEVTVADAQMRDKKF
+419 KEVTEADAQMRDKAF
-434 WEEYRQVELTR
+434 WDQYRQVELTR

-452 FMQNIENMKGFKY
+452 FMENIQNMKGFKY
-465 VLFGLKTLFE
+465 VIYGLKTLVE
-475 NSMETGNPNYVDICP
+475 NSLETGDPNYVDICP
-490 INTVV
+490 INTLL

-554 PRRTLTIQASQ
+554 PRRTMTIQSSQ
-565 DIISPADRFM
+565 DICSPNDRFM
-575 ESDKDNIFVAL
+575 ESDKDNIFVAM
-586 KWAETNKMMT
+586 KWAETNKMMS
-596 YNRQKVSFEYETN
+596 YNRQKVSFEYETD
-609 WGLKVVA
+609 WGLKA
-616 SGKMEE
+616 IISGKTEE
-622 NEAFGNMSFQTMNRP
+622 NEAFGAMNYQTLDKP
-637 YVPNFNKTG
+637 FVPINSKTG

-657 VFLRYAPGETYIN
+657 FYVRYAPGETYIN

-676 VINLDAPVFSVKH
+676 VINLDAPVFSLSH
-689 TMGFNGVLGGD
+689 TIGFNGVLGGD
-700 YNFHHTEAQIFKRFW
+700 YNFHLTEAHIFKRFW

-723 IDVKAGIQWD
+723 VDLKGGIEWD

-738 LLIMPASNPSY
+738 LLIMPASNASY
-749 IQQPYTFSLINTME
+749 IIQKNTFSLINTME
-763 FLNDRY
+763 FVNDRY
-769 ASLMLAWDLNGKI
+769 VSLMLAWDMNGKI

-788 AKKLYWREYIG
+788 AKKLYWREYLG
-799 LRMLWGDLS
+799 VRMLWGDLS
-808 DKNNAYLPEN
+808 DKNNPEKN
-818 AGSPRLMY
+818 PGNPRLMY
-826 FPEGVNV
+826 FPEGTNI
-833 MNPNRPYMEMA
+833 MNPNRPYMEMVV
-844 IGVHNIF
+844 GVHNIF

-857 WVKRLTYK
+857 YVKRLTYK
-865 DLPTAPHWGMR
+865 DLPSAPHWGMR

>member
-1 MTKRHPVPSVRAAAV
+1 MTTWVRPQTSEAYLNMKGIRLFV
-16 QQCLHPACAAAL
+16 LIYT
-28 PRLLLVAWLLLSCLA
+28 LLLGMAIH
-43 AGAQQPAQITGVVT
+43 AQQSLQITGVIT
-57 DDETGDSIEFASI
+57 DEETGDSISFASI
-70 VYKGHDIATIANA
+70 VYKGHNISTVANV
-83 FGQFTIPRHEGWN
+83 FGQYTIPRQEGWN

-101 VGYKARIIPINGRT
+101 VGYKSRIIPVNSKT
-115 RKRLNIALKPDKR
+115 RRKLNITLKPAK
-128 QLAEVTI
+128 QELAEVTV
-135 KSSKSRYSRKNN
+135 KSRRNRYSRKDN

-152 MKRVVAAKKKTDL
+152 MRRVVAAKKKTDL
-165 ANNDYYQYNKYEKLT
+165 SNNDYYRYNKYEKLT
-180 LSLNDLTPTQLE
+180 LALNDLTPQQLE
-192 KPPFSKKPW
+192 SPFFTKKPW
-201 LLNQVEVSPYTNKLI
+201 LLNQVEVNPYTNKLV

-231 KSPRDEKT
+231 KSPKDEKNI
-239 VIQGQTSTGIND
+239 IQGQTSTGIND

-268 DVDLYLDDIRIL
+268 NVDLYQDDIRIL

-291 GIGFYRFYIEDTL
+291 GIGFYRYYIEDTL

-310 CIHLSFLPNNMQDM
+310 CIHLAFVPNNMQDM

-335 STLHLRRCQLT
+335 STLHLRRCQLS

-351 NVNFVKSLQVM
+351 NVNFVESLQVL
-362 QEYDRLP
+362 QEYEKLP

-381 TELELFD
+381 TELQLFD
-388 FITAGALVTRITR
+388 FISAGAIVTRITR
-401 YSEYAFD
+401 YSDYDFS
-408 EVPNKIFKGQK
+408 EVPNKIFHGQK
-419 KEVTVADAQMRDKKF
+419 KEVTEADAQMRDKAF
-434 WEEYRQVELTR
+434 WDQYRQVELTR

-452 FMQNIENMKGFKY
+452 FMENIQNMKGFKY
-465 VLFGLKTLFE
+465 VIYGLKTLVE
-475 NSMETGNPNYVDICP
+475 NSLETGDPNYVDICP
-490 INTVV
+490 INTLL

-554 PRRTLTIQASQ
+554 PRRTMTIQSSQ
-565 DIISPADRFM
+565 DICSPNDRFM
-575 ESDKDNIFVAL
+575 ESDKDNIFVAM
-586 KWAETNKMMT
+586 KWAETNKMMS
-596 YNRQKVSFEYETN
+596 YNRQKVSFEYETD
-609 WGLKVVA
+609 WGLKA
-616 SGKMEE
+616 IISGKTEE
-622 NEAFGNMSFQTMNRP
+622 NEAFGAMNYQTLDKP
-637 YVPNFNKTG
+637 FVPINSKTG

-657 VFLRYAPGETYIN
+657 FYVRYAPGETYIN

-676 VINLDAPVFSVKH
+676 VINLDAPVFSLSH
-689 TMGFNGVLGGD
+689 TIGFNGVLGGD
-700 YNFHHTEAQIFKRFW
+700 YNFHLTEAHIFKRFW

-723 IDVKAGIQWD
+723 VDLKGGIEWD

-738 LLIMPASNPSY
+738 LLIMPASNASY
-749 IQQPYTFSLINTME
+749 IIQKNTFSLINTME
-763 FLNDRY
+763 FVNDRY
-769 ASLMLAWDLNGKI
+769 VSLMLAWDMNGKI

-788 AKKLYWREYIG
+788 AKKLYWREYLG
-799 LRMLWGDLS
+799 VRMLWGDLS
-808 DKNNAYLPEN
+808 DKNNPEKN
-818 AGSPRLMY
+818 PGNPRLMY
-826 FPEGVNV
+826 FPEGTNI
-833 MNPNRPYMEMA
+833 MNPNRPYMEMVV
-844 IGVHNIF
+844 GVHNIF

-857 WVKRLTYK
+857 YVKRLTYK
-865 DLPTAPHWGMR
+865 DLPSAPHWGMR

>member
-1 MTKRHPVPSVRAAAV
+1 MTTWVRPQTSEAYLNMKGIRLFV
-16 QQCLHPACAAAL
+16 LIYT
-28 PRLLLVAWLLLSCLA
+28 LLLGMAIH
-43 AGAQQPAQITGVVT
+43 AQQSLQITGVIT
-57 DDETGDSIEFASI
+57 DEETGDSISFASI
-70 VYKGHDIATIANA
+70 VYKGHNISTVANV
-83 FGQFTIPRHEGWN
+83 FGQYTIPRQEGWN

-101 VGYKARIIPINGRT
+101 VGYKSRIIPVNSKT
-115 RKRLNIALKPDKR
+115 RRKLNITLKPAR
-128 QLAEVTI
+128 QELAEVTV
-135 KSSKSRYSRKNN
+135 KSRRNRYSRKDN

-152 MKRVVAAKKKTDL
+152 MRRVVAAKKKTDL
-165 ANNDYYQYNKYEKLT
+165 SNNDYYRYNKYEKLT
-180 LSLNDLTPTQLE
+180 LALNDLTPQQLE
-192 KPPFSKKPW
+192 SPFFTKKPW
-201 LLNQVEVSPYTNKLI
+201 LLNQVEVNPYTNKLV

-231 KSPRDEKT
+231 KSPKDEKDI
-239 VIQGQTSTGIND
+239 IQGQTSTGIND

-268 DVDLYLDDIRIL
+268 NVDLYQDDIRIL

-291 GIGFYRFYIEDTL
+291 GIGFYRYYIEDTL

-310 CIHLSFLPNNMQDM
+310 CIHLAFVPNNMQDM

-335 STLHLRRCQLT
+335 STLHLRRCQLS

-351 NVNFVKSLQVM
+351 NVNFVESLQVL
-362 QEYDRLP
+362 QEYEKLP

-381 TELELFD
+381 TELQLFD
-388 FITAGALVTRITR
+388 FISAGAIVTRITR
-401 YSEYAFD
+401 YSDYDFS
-408 EVPNKIFKGQK
+408 EVPNKIFHGQK
-419 KEVTVADAQMRDKKF
+419 KEVTEADAQMRDKAF
-434 WEEYRQVELTR
+434 WDQYRQVELTR

-452 FMQNIENMKGFKY
+452 FMENIQNMKGFKY
-465 VLFGLKTLFE
+465 IIYGLKTIVE
-475 NSMETGNPNYVDICP
+475 NSMETGDPNYVDICP
-490 INTVV
+490 INTLL

-554 PRRTLTIQASQ
+554 PRRTMTIQSSQ
-565 DIISPADRFM
+565 DICSPNDRFM
-575 ESDKDNIFVAL
+575 ESDKDNIFVAM
-586 KWAETNKMMT
+586 KWAETNKMMS
-596 YNRQKVSFEYETN
+596 YNRQKVSFEYETD
-609 WGLKVVA
+609 WGLKA
-616 SGKMEE
+616 IISGKTEE
-622 NEAFGNMSFQTMNRP
+622 NEAFGAMNYQTLDKP
-637 YVPNFNKTG
+637 FVPINSKTG

-657 VFLRYAPGETYIN
+657 FYVRYAPGETYIN

-676 VINLDAPVFSVKH
+676 VINLDAPVFSLSH
-689 TMGFNGVLGGD
+689 TIGFNGVLGGD
-700 YNFHHTEAQIFKRFW
+700 YNFHLTEAHIFKRFW

-723 IDVKAGIQWD
+723 VDLKGGIEWD

-738 LLIMPASNPSY
+738 LLIMPASNASFI
-749 IQQPYTFSLINTME
+749 IQKNTFSLINTME
-763 FLNDRY
+763 FVNDRY
-769 ASLMLAWDLNGKI
+769 VSLMLAWDMNGKI

-788 AKKLYWREYIG
+788 AKKLYWREYLG
-799 LRMLWGDLS
+799 VRMLWGDLS
-808 DKNNAYLPEN
+808 DKNNPEKN
-818 AGSPRLMY
+818 PGNPRLMY
-826 FPEGVNV
+826 FPEGTNI
-833 MNPNRPYMEMA
+833 MNPNRPYMEMVV
-844 IGVHNIF
+844 GVHNIF

-857 WVKRLTYK
+857 YVKRLTYK
-865 DLPTAPHWGMR
+865 DLPSAPHWGMR

>member
-1 MTKRHPVPSVRAAAV
+1 MTTWGRPQTSEAYLNMKGIRLFV
-16 QQCLHPACAAAL
+16 LIYT
-28 PRLLLVAWLLLSCLA
+28 LLLGMAIH
-43 AGAQQPAQITGVVT
+43 AQQSLQITGVIT
-57 DDETGDSIEFASI
+57 DEETGDSISFASI
-70 VYKGHDIATIANA
+70 VYKGHNISTVANV
-83 FGQFTIPRHEGWN
+83 FGQYTIPRQEGWN

-101 VGYKARIIPINGRT
+101 VGYKSRIIPVNSKT
-115 RKRLNIALKPDKR
+115 RRKLNITLKPAK
-128 QLAEVTI
+128 QELAEVTV
-135 KSSKSRYSRKNN
+135 KSKRNRYSRKDN

-152 MKRVVAAKKKTDL
+152 MRRVVAAKKKTDL
-165 ANNDYYQYNKYEKLT
+165 SNNDYYRYNKYEKLT
-180 LSLNDLTPTQLE
+180 LALNDLTPQQLE
-192 KPPFSKKPW
+192 SPFFAKKPW
-201 LLNQVEVSPYTNKLI
+201 LLNQVEVNPYTNKLV

-231 KSPRDEKT
+231 KSPKDEKNI
-239 VIQGQTSTGIND
+239 IQGQTSTGIND

-268 DVDLYLDDIRIL
+268 NVDLYQDDIRIL

-291 GIGFYRFYIEDTL
+291 GIGFYRYYIEDTL

-310 CIHLSFLPNNMQDM
+310 CIHLAFVPNNMQDM

-335 STLHLRRCQLT
+335 STLHLRRCQLS

-351 NVNFVKSLQVM
+351 NVNFVESLQVL
-362 QEYDRLP
+362 QEYEKLP

-381 TELELFD
+381 TELQLFD
-388 FITAGALVTRITR
+388 FISAGAIVTRITR
-401 YSEYAFD
+401 YSDYDFS
-408 EVPNKIFKGQK
+408 EVPNKIFHGQK
-419 KEVTVADAQMRDKKF
+419 KEVTEADAQMRDKAF
-434 WEEYRQVELTR
+434 WDQYRQVELTR

-452 FMQNIENMKGFKY
+452 FMENIQNMKGFKY
-465 VLFGLKTLFE
+465 VIYGLKTLVE
-475 NSMETGNPNYVDICP
+475 NSLETGDPNYVDICP
-490 INTVV
+490 INTLL

-554 PRRTLTIQASQ
+554 PRRTMTIQSSQ
-565 DIISPADRFM
+565 DICSPNDRFM
-575 ESDKDNIFVAL
+575 ESDKDNIFVAM
-586 KWAETNKMMT
+586 KWAETNKMMS
-596 YNRQKVSFEYETN
+596 YNRQKVSFEYETD
-609 WGLKVVA
+609 WGLKA
-616 SGKMEE
+616 IISGKTEE
-622 NEAFGNMSFQTMNRP
+622 NEAFGAMNYQTLDKP
-637 YVPNFNKTG
+637 FVPINSKTG

-657 VFLRYAPGETYIN
+657 FYVRYAPGETYIN

-676 VINLDAPVFSVKH
+676 VINLDAPVFSLSH
-689 TMGFNGVLGGD
+689 TIGFNGVLGGD
-700 YNFHHTEAQIFKRFW
+700 YNFHLTEAHIFKRFW

-723 IDVKAGIQWD
+723 VDLKGGIEWD

-738 LLIMPASNPSY
+738 LLIMPASNASY
-749 IQQPYTFSLINTME
+749 IIQKNTFSLINTME
-763 FLNDRY
+763 FVNDRY
-769 ASLMLAWDLNGKI
+769 VSLMLAWDMNGKI

-788 AKKLYWREYIG
+788 AKKLYWREYLG
-799 LRMLWGDLS
+799 VRMLWGDLS
-808 DKNNAYLPEN
+808 DKNNPEKN
-818 AGSPRLMY
+818 PGNPRLMY
-826 FPEGVNV
+826 FPEGTNI
-833 MNPNRPYMEMA
+833 MNPNRPYMEMVV
-844 IGVHNIF
+844 GVHNIF

-857 WVKRLTYK
+857 YVKRLTYK
-865 DLPTAPHWGMR
+865 DLPSAPHWGMR

>member
-1 MTKRHPVPSVRAAAV
+1 MTTWVRPQTSEAYLNMKGIRLFV
-16 QQCLHPACAAAL
+16 LIYT
-28 PRLLLVAWLLLSCLA
+28 LLLGMAIH
-43 AGAQQPAQITGVVT
+43 AQQSLQITGVIT
-57 DDETGDSIEFASI
+57 DEETGDSISFASI
-70 VYKGHDIATIANA
+70 VYKGHNISTVANV
-83 FGQFTIPRHEGWN
+83 FGQYTIPRQEGWN

-101 VGYKARIIPINGRT
+101 VGYKSRIIPVNSKT
-115 RKRLNIALKPDKR
+115 RRKLNITLKPAK
-128 QLAEVTI
+128 QELAEVTV
-135 KSSKSRYSRKNN
+135 KSKRNRYSRKDN

-152 MKRVVAAKKKTDL
+152 MRRVVAAKKKTDL
-165 ANNDYYQYNKYEKLT
+165 SNNDYYRYNKYEKLT
-180 LSLNDLTPTQLE
+180 LALNDLTPQQLE
-192 KPPFSKKPW
+192 SPFFAKKPW
-201 LLNQVEVSPYTNKLI
+201 LLNQVEVNPYTNKLV

-231 KSPRDEKT
+231 KSPKDEKNI
-239 VIQGQTSTGIND
+239 IQGQTSTGIND

-268 DVDLYLDDIRIL
+268 NVDLYQDDIRIL

-291 GIGFYRFYIEDTL
+291 GIGFYRYYIEDTL

-310 CIHLSFLPNNMQDM
+310 CIHLAFVPNNMQDM

-335 STLHLRRCQLT
+335 STLHLRRCQLS

-351 NVNFVKSLQVM
+351 NVNFVESLQVL
-362 QEYDRLP
+362 QEYEKLP

-381 TELELFD
+381 TELQLFD
-388 FITAGALVTRITR
+388 FISAGAIVTRITR
-401 YSEYAFD
+401 YSDYDFS
-408 EVPNKIFKGQK
+408 EVPNKIFHGQK
-419 KEVTVADAQMRDKKF
+419 KEVTEADAQMRDKAF
-434 WEEYRQVELTR
+434 WDQYRQVELTR

-452 FMQNIENMKGFKY
+452 FMENIQNMKGFKY
-465 VLFGLKTLFE
+465 VIYGLKTLVE
-475 NSMETGNPNYVDICP
+475 NSLETGDPNYVDICP
-490 INTVV
+490 INTLL

-554 PRRTLTIQASQ
+554 PRRTMTIQSSQ
-565 DIISPADRFM
+565 DICSPNDRFM
-575 ESDKDNIFVAL
+575 ESDKDNIFVAM
-586 KWAETNKMMT
+586 KWAETNKMMS
-596 YNRQKVSFEYETN
+596 YNRQKVSFEYETD
-609 WGLKVVA
+609 WGLKA
-616 SGKMEE
+616 IISGKTEE
-622 NEAFGNMSFQTMNRP
+622 NEAFGAMNYQTLDKP
-637 YVPNFNKTG
+637 FVPINSKTG

-657 VFLRYAPGETYIN
+657 FYVRYAPGETYIN

-676 VINLDAPVFSVKH
+676 VINLDAPVFSLSH
-689 TMGFNGVLGGD
+689 TIGFNGVLGGD
-700 YNFHHTEAQIFKRFW
+700 YNFHLTEAHIFKRFW

-723 IDVKAGIQWD
+723 VDLKGGIEWD

-738 LLIMPASNPSY
+738 LLIMPASNASFI
-749 IQQPYTFSLINTME
+749 IQKNTFSLINTME
-763 FLNDRY
+763 FVNDRY
-769 ASLMLAWDLNGKI
+769 VSLMLAWDMNGKI

-788 AKKLYWREYIG
+788 AKKLYWREYLG
-799 LRMLWGDLS
+799 VRMLWGDLS
-808 DKNNAYLPEN
+808 DKNNPEKN
-818 AGSPRLMY
+818 PGNPRLMY
-826 FPEGVNV
+826 FPEGTNI
-833 MNPNRPYMEMA
+833 MNPNRPYMEMVV
-844 IGVHNIF
+844 GVHNIF

-857 WVKRLTYK
+857 YVKRLTYK
-865 DLPTAPHWGMR
+865 DLPSAPHWGMR

>member
-1 MTKRHPVPSVRAAAV
+1 MAIH
-16 QQCLHPACAAAL
+16 
-28 PRLLLVAWLLLSCLA
+28 
-43 AGAQQPAQITGVVT
+43 AQQSLQITGVIT
-57 DDETGDSIEFASI
+57 DEETGDSISFASI
-70 VYKGHDIATIANA
+70 VYKGHNISTVANV
-83 FGQFTIPRHEGWN
+83 FGQYTIPRQEGWN

-101 VGYKARIIPINGRT
+101 VGYKSRIIPVNSKT
-115 RKRLNIALKPDKR
+115 RRKLNITLKPAR
-128 QLAEVTI
+128 QELAEVTV
-135 KSSKSRYSRKNN
+135 KSRRNRYSRKDN

-152 MKRVVAAKKKTDL
+152 MRRVVAAKKKTDL
-165 ANNDYYQYNKYEKLT
+165 SNNDYYRYNKYEKLT
-180 LSLNDLTPTQLE
+180 LALNDLTPQQLE
-192 KPPFSKKPW
+192 SPFFTKKPW
-201 LLNQVEVSPYTNKLI
+201 LLNQVEVNPYTNKLV

-231 KSPRDEKT
+231 KSPKDEKNI
-239 VIQGQTSTGIND
+239 IQGQTSTGIND

-268 DVDLYLDDIRIL
+268 NVDLYQDDIRIL

-291 GIGFYRFYIEDTL
+291 GIGFYRYYIEDTL

-310 CIHLSFLPNNMQDM
+310 CIHLAFVPNNMQDM

-335 STLHLRRCQLT
+335 STLHLRRCQLS

-351 NVNFVKSLQVM
+351 NVNFVESLQVL
-362 QEYDRLP
+362 QEYEKLP

-381 TELELFD
+381 TELQLFD
-388 FITAGALVTRITR
+388 FISAGAIVTRITR
-401 YSEYAFD
+401 YSDYDFS
-408 EVPNKIFKGQK
+408 EVPNKIFHGQK
-419 KEVTVADAQMRDKKF
+419 KEVTEADAQMRDKAF
-434 WEEYRQVELTR
+434 WNQYRQVELTR

-452 FMQNIENMKGFKY
+452 FMENIQNMKGFKY
-465 VLFGLKTLFE
+465 IIYGLKTIVE
-475 NSMETGNPNYVDICP
+475 NSMETGDPNYVDICP
-490 INTVV
+490 INTLL

-554 PRRTLTIQASQ
+554 PRRTMTIQSSQ
-565 DIISPADRFM
+565 DICSPNDRFM
-575 ESDKDNIFVAL
+575 ESDKDNIFVAM
-586 KWAETNKMMT
+586 KWAETNKMMS
-596 YNRQKVSFEYETN
+596 YNRQKVSFEYETD
-609 WGLKVVA
+609 WGLKA
-616 SGKMEE
+616 IISGKTEE
-622 NEAFGNMSFQTMNRP
+622 NEAFGAMNYQTLDKP
-637 YVPNFNKTG
+637 FVPINSKTG

-657 VFLRYAPGETYIN
+657 FYVRYAPGETYIN

-676 VINLDAPVFSVKH
+676 VINLDAPVFSLSH
-689 TMGFNGVLGGD
+689 TIGFNGVLGGD
-700 YNFHHTEAQIFKRFW
+700 YNFHLTEAHIFKRFW

-723 IDVKAGIQWD
+723 VDLKGGIEWD

-738 LLIMPASNPSY
+738 LLIMPASNASFI
-749 IQQPYTFSLINTME
+749 IQKNTFSLINTME
-763 FLNDRY
+763 FVNDRY
-769 ASLMLAWDLNGKI
+769 VSLMLAWDMNGKI

-788 AKKLYWREYIG
+788 AKKLYWREYLG
-799 LRMLWGDLS
+799 VRMLWGDLS
-808 DKNNAYLPEN
+808 DKNNPEKN
-818 AGSPRLMY
+818 PGNPRLMY
-826 FPEGVNV
+826 FPEGTNI
-833 MNPNRPYMEMA
+833 MNPNRPYMEMVV
-844 IGVHNIF
+844 GVHNIF

-857 WVKRLTYK
+857 YVKRLTYK
-865 DLPTAPHWGMR
+865 DLPSAPHWGMR

>member
-1 MTKRHPVPSVRAAAV
+1 MTTWVRPQTSEAYLNMKGIRLFV
-16 QQCLHPACAAAL
+16 LIYT
-28 PRLLLVAWLLLSCLA
+28 LLLGMAIH
-43 AGAQQPAQITGVVT
+43 AQQSLQITGVIT
-57 DDETGDSIEFASI
+57 DEETGDSISFASI
-70 VYKGHDIATIANA
+70 VYKGHNISTVANV
-83 FGQFTIPRHEGWN
+83 FGQYTIPRQEGWN

-101 VGYKARIIPINGRT
+101 VGYKSRIIPVNSKT
-115 RKRLNIALKPDKR
+115 RRKLNITLKPAR
-128 QLAEVTI
+128 QELAEVTV
-135 KSSKSRYSRKNN
+135 KSRRNRYSRKDN

-152 MKRVVAAKKKTDL
+152 MRRVVAAKKKTDL
-165 ANNDYYQYNKYEKLT
+165 SNNDYYRYNKYEKLT
-180 LSLNDLTPTQLE
+180 LALNDLTPQQLE
-192 KPPFSKKPW
+192 SPFFTKKPW
-201 LLNQVEVSPYTNKLI
+201 LLNQVEVNPYTNKLV

-231 KSPRDEKT
+231 KSPKDEKNI
-239 VIQGQTSTGIND
+239 IQGQTSTGIND

-268 DVDLYLDDIRIL
+268 NVDLYQDDIRIL

-291 GIGFYRFYIEDTL
+291 GIGFYRYYIEDTL

-310 CIHLSFLPNNMQDM
+310 CIHLAFVPNNMQDM

-335 STLHLRRCQLT
+335 STLHLRRCQLS

-351 NVNFVKSLQVM
+351 NVNFVESLQVL
-362 QEYDRLP
+362 QEYEKLP

-381 TELELFD
+381 TELQLFD
-388 FITAGALVTRITR
+388 FISAGAIVTRITR
-401 YSEYAFD
+401 YSDYDFS
-408 EVPNKIFKGQK
+408 EVPNKIFHGQK
-419 KEVTVADAQMRDKKF
+419 KEVTEADAQMRDKAF
-434 WEEYRQVELTR
+434 WNQYRQVELTR

-452 FMQNIENMKGFKY
+452 FMENIQNMKGFKY
-465 VLFGLKTLFE
+465 IIYGLKTIVE
-475 NSMETGNPNYVDICP
+475 NSMETGDPNYVDICP
-490 INTVV
+490 INTLL

-554 PRRTLTIQASQ
+554 PRRTMTIQSSQ
-565 DIISPADRFM
+565 DICSPNDRFM
-575 ESDKDNIFVAL
+575 ESDKDNIFVAM
-586 KWAETNKMMT
+586 KWAETNKMMS
-596 YNRQKVSFEYETN
+596 YNRQKVSFEYETD
-609 WGLKVVA
+609 WGLKA
-616 SGKMEE
+616 IISGKTEE
-622 NEAFGNMSFQTMNRP
+622 NEAFGAMNYQTLDKP
-637 YVPNFNKTG
+637 FVPINSKTG

-657 VFLRYAPGETYIN
+657 FYVRYAPGETYIN

-676 VINLDAPVFSVKH
+676 VINLDAPVFSLSH
-689 TMGFNGVLGGD
+689 TIGFNGVLGGD
-700 YNFHHTEAQIFKRFW
+700 YNFHLTEAHIFKRFW

-723 IDVKAGIQWD
+723 VDLKGGIEWD

-738 LLIMPASNPSY
+738 LLIMPASNASFI
-749 IQQPYTFSLINTME
+749 IQKNTFSLINTME
-763 FLNDRY
+763 FVNDRY
-769 ASLMLAWDLNGKI
+769 VSLMLAWDMNGKI

-788 AKKLYWREYIG
+788 AKKLYWREYLG
-799 LRMLWGDLS
+799 VRMLWGDLS
-808 DKNNAYLPEN
+808 DKNNPGKN
-818 AGSPRLMY
+818 PGNPRLMY
-826 FPEGVNV
+826 FPEGTNI
-833 MNPNRPYMEMA
+833 MNPNRPYMEMVV
-844 IGVHNIF
+844 GVHNIF

-857 WVKRLTYK
+857 YVKRLTYK
-865 DLPTAPHWGMR
+865 DLPSAPHWGMR

>member
-1 MTKRHPVPSVRAAAV
+1 MIIWARPLTSEAYLNMRGIRLFFLIHT
-16 QQCLHPACAAAL
+16 
-28 PRLLLVAWLLLSCLA
+28 LLLGMAIH
-43 AGAQQPAQITGVVT
+43 AQQSLQITGAIT
-57 DDETGDSIEFASI
+57 DEETGDSIPFASI
-70 VYKGHDIATIANA
+70 VYKGHNISTVANIH
-83 FGQFTIPRHEGWN
+83 GQYTIPRQEGWN

-101 VGYKARIIPINGRT
+101 VGYKSRIIPINSKT
-115 RKRLNIALKPDKR
+115 RRKLNIPLKPTK
-128 QLAEVTI
+128 QELAEVTV
-135 KSSKSRYSRKNN
+135 KSKRNRYSRKDN

-152 MKRVVAAKKKTDL
+152 MRRVVAAKKKTDL
-165 ANNDYYQYNKYEKLT
+165 SNNDYYRYNKYEKLT
-180 LSLNDLTPTQLE
+180 LALNDLTPQQLE
-192 KPPFSKKPW
+192 SPLFTKKPW
-201 LLNQVEVSPYTNKLI
+201 LLNQVEVNPYTNKLV

-231 KSPRDEKT
+231 KSPKDEKT
-239 VIQGQTSTGIND
+239 IIQGLTSTGIND
-251 YFQTGDIINTV
+251 YFQTGDIVNTV

-268 DVDLYLDDIRIL
+268 NVDLYQDDIRIL

-291 GIGFYRFYIEDTL
+291 GIGFYRYYIEDTL

-310 CIHLSFLPNNMQDM
+310 CIHLAFVPNNMQDM

-335 STLHLRRCQLT
+335 STLHLRRCQLS

-351 NVNFVKSLQVM
+351 NVNFVESLQVL
-362 QEYDRLP
+362 QEYEKLP

-381 TELELFD
+381 TELQLFD
-388 FITAGALVTRITR
+388 FISAGAIVTRVTR
-401 YSEYAFD
+401 YSDYDFN
-408 EVPNKIFKGQK
+408 EVPNKIFHGQK
-419 KEVTVADAQMRDKKF
+419 KEVTEADAQMRDKAF
-434 WEEYRQVELTR
+434 WDQYRQVELTR

-452 FMQNIENMKGFKY
+452 FMENIENMKGFKY
-465 VLFGLKTLFE
+465 VIYGLKTLVE
-475 NSMETGNPNYVDICP
+475 NSLETGDPNYVDICP
-490 INTVV
+490 INTLL

-554 PRRTLTIQASQ
+554 PRRTMTIQSSQ
-565 DIISPADRFM
+565 DICSPNDRFM
-575 ESDKDNIFVAL
+575 ESDKDNIFVAM
-586 KWAETNKMMT
+586 KWAETNKMMS
-596 YNRQKVSFEYETN
+596 YNRQKVSFEYETD
-609 WGLKVVA
+609 WGLKAIV
-616 SGKMEE
+616 SGKTEE
-622 NEAFGNMSFQTMNRP
+622 NEAFGAMNYQTLDKP
-637 YVPNFNKTG
+637 FVPINSKTG

-676 VINLDAPVFSVKH
+676 VINLDAPVFSLSH
-689 TMGFNGVLGGD
+689 TIGFNGILGGD
-700 YNFHHTEAQIFKRFW
+700 YNFHLTEAHIFKRFW
-715 LNSWGKFD
+715 LNSWGK
-723 IDVKAGIQWD
+723 IDVDLKGGIEWD

-738 LLIMPASNPSY
+738 LLIMPASNASY
-749 IQQPYTFSLINTME
+749 IIQKNTFSLINTME
-763 FLNDRY
+763 FVNDRY
-769 ASLMLAWDLNGKI
+769 VSFMFAWDMNGKI

-788 AKKLYWREYIG
+788 AKKLYWREYLG
-799 LRMLWGDLS
+799 VRMLWGDLS
-808 DKNNAYLPEN
+808 DKNNPYLPEN

-826 FPEGVNV
+826 FPEGTNI
-833 MNPNRPYMEMA
+833 MTPNRPYMEMVVG
-844 IGVHNIF
+844 IHNIF

-857 WVKRLTYK
+857 YVKRLTYK
-865 DLPTAPHWGMR
+865 DLPSAPHWGIR

>member
-1 MTKRHPVPSVRAAAV
+1 MTTWVRPQTSEAYLNMKGIRLFV
-16 QQCLHPACAAAL
+16 LIYT
-28 PRLLLVAWLLLSCLA
+28 LLLGMAIH
-43 AGAQQPAQITGVVT
+43 AQQSLQITGVIT
-57 DDETGDSIEFASI
+57 DEETGDSISFASI
-70 VYKGHDIATIANA
+70 VYKGHNISTVANV
-83 FGQFTIPRHEGWN
+83 FGQYTIPRQEGWN

-101 VGYKARIIPINGRT
+101 VGYKSRIIPVNSKT
-115 RKRLNIALKPDKR
+115 RRKLNITLKPAR
-128 QLAEVTI
+128 QELAEVTV
-135 KSSKSRYSRKNN
+135 KSRRNRYSRKDN

-152 MKRVVAAKKKTDL
+152 MRRVVAAKKKTDL
-165 ANNDYYQYNKYEKLT
+165 SNNDYYRYNKYEKLT
-180 LSLNDLTPTQLE
+180 LALNDLTPQQLE
-192 KPPFSKKPW
+192 SPFFTKKPW
-201 LLNQVEVSPYTNKLI
+201 LLNQVEVNPYTNKLV

-231 KSPRDEKT
+231 KSPKDEKNI
-239 VIQGQTSTGIND
+239 IQGQTSTGIND

-268 DVDLYLDDIRIL
+268 NVDLYQDDIRIL

-291 GIGFYRFYIEDTL
+291 GIGFYRYYIEDTL

-310 CIHLSFLPNNMQDM
+310 CIHLAFVPNNMQDM

-335 STLHLRRCQLT
+335 STLHLRRCQLS

-351 NVNFVKSLQVM
+351 NVNFVESLQVL
-362 QEYDRLP
+362 QEYEKLP

-381 TELELFD
+381 TELQLFD
-388 FITAGALVTRITR
+388 FISAGAIVTRITR
-401 YSEYAFD
+401 YSDYDFS
-408 EVPNKIFKGQK
+408 EVPNKIFHGQK
-419 KEVTVADAQMRDKKF
+419 KEVTEADAQMRDKAF
-434 WEEYRQVELTR
+434 WDQYRQVELTR

-452 FMQNIENMKGFKY
+452 FMENIQNMKGFKY
-465 VLFGLKTLFE
+465 VIYGLKTLVE
-475 NSMETGNPNYVDICP
+475 NSLETGDPNYVDICP
-490 INTVV
+490 INTLL

-554 PRRTLTIQASQ
+554 PRRTMTIQSSQ
-565 DIISPADRFM
+565 DICSPNDRFM
-575 ESDKDNIFVAL
+575 ESDKDNIFVAM
-586 KWAETNKMMT
+586 KWAETNKMMS
-596 YNRQKVSFEYETN
+596 YNRQKVSFEYETD
-609 WGLKVVA
+609 WGLKA
-616 SGKMEE
+616 IISGKTEE
-622 NEAFGNMSFQTMNRP
+622 NEAFGAMNYQTLDKP
-637 YVPNFNKTG
+637 FVPINSKTG

-657 VFLRYAPGETYIN
+657 FYVRYAPGETYIN

-676 VINLDAPVFSVKH
+676 VINLDAPVFSLSH
-689 TMGFNGVLGGD
+689 TIGFNGVLGGD
-700 YNFHHTEAQIFKRFW
+700 YNFHLTEAHIFKRFW

-723 IDVKAGIQWD
+723 VDLKGGIEWD

-738 LLIMPASNPSY
+738 LLIMPASNASY
-749 IQQPYTFSLINTME
+749 IIQKNTFSLINTME
-763 FLNDRY
+763 FVNDRY
-769 ASLMLAWDLNGKI
+769 VSLMLAWDMNGKI

-788 AKKLYWREYIG
+788 AKKLYWREYLG
-799 LRMLWGDLS
+799 VRMLWGDLS
-808 DKNNAYLPEN
+808 DKNNPEKN
-818 AGSPRLMY
+818 PGNPRLMY
-826 FPEGVNV
+826 FPEGTNI
-833 MNPNRPYMEMA
+833 MNPNRPYMEMVV
-844 IGVHNIF
+844 GVHNIF

-857 WVKRLTYK
+857 YVKRLTYK
-865 DLPTAPHWGMR
+865 DLPSAPHWGMR

>member
-1 MTKRHPVPSVRAAAV
+1 MAIH
-16 QQCLHPACAAAL
+16 
-28 PRLLLVAWLLLSCLA
+28 
-43 AGAQQPAQITGVVT
+43 AQQSLQITGVIT
-57 DDETGDSIEFASI
+57 DEETGDSISFASI
-70 VYKGHDIATIANA
+70 VYKGHNISTVANV
-83 FGQFTIPRHEGWN
+83 FGQYTIPRQEGWN

-101 VGYKARIIPINGRT
+101 VGYKSRIIPVNSKT
-115 RKRLNIALKPDKR
+115 RRKLNITLKPAR
-128 QLAEVTI
+128 QELAEVTV
-135 KSSKSRYSRKNN
+135 KSRRNRYSRKDN

-152 MKRVVAAKKKTDL
+152 MRRVVAAKKKTDL
-165 ANNDYYQYNKYEKLT
+165 SNNDYYRYNKYEKLT
-180 LSLNDLTPTQLE
+180 LALNDLTPQQLE
-192 KPPFSKKPW
+192 SPFFTKKPW
-201 LLNQVEVSPYTNKLI
+201 LLNQVEVNPYTNKLV

-231 KSPRDEKT
+231 KSPKDEKNI
-239 VIQGQTSTGIND
+239 IQGQTSTGIND

-268 DVDLYLDDIRIL
+268 NVDLYQDDIRIL

-291 GIGFYRFYIEDTL
+291 GIGFYRYYIEDTL

-310 CIHLSFLPNNMQDM
+310 CIHLAFVPNNMQDM

-335 STLHLRRCQLT
+335 STLHLRRCQLS

-351 NVNFVKSLQVM
+351 NVNFVESLQVL
-362 QEYDRLP
+362 QEYEKLP

-381 TELELFD
+381 TELQLFD
-388 FITAGALVTRITR
+388 FISAGAIVTRITR
-401 YSEYAFD
+401 YSDYDFS
-408 EVPNKIFKGQK
+408 EVPNKIFHGQK
-419 KEVTVADAQMRDKKF
+419 KEVTEADAQMRDKAF
-434 WEEYRQVELTR
+434 WDQYRQVELTR

-452 FMQNIENMKGFKY
+452 FMENIQNMKGFKY
-465 VLFGLKTLFE
+465 IIYGLKTIVE
-475 NSMETGNPNYVDICP
+475 NSMETGDPNYVDICP
-490 INTVV
+490 INTLL

-554 PRRTLTIQASQ
+554 PRRTMTIQSSQ
-565 DIISPADRFM
+565 DICSPNDRFM
-575 ESDKDNIFVAL
+575 ESDKDNIFVAM
-586 KWAETNKMMT
+586 KWAETNKMMS
-596 YNRQKVSFEYETN
+596 YNRQKVSFEYETE
-609 WGLKVVA
+609 WGLKA
-616 SGKMEE
+616 IISGKTEE
-622 NEAFGNMSFQTMNRP
+622 NEAFGAMNYQTLDKP
-637 YVPNFNKTG
+637 FVPINSKTG

-657 VFLRYAPGETYIN
+657 FYVRYAPGETYIN

-676 VINLDAPVFSVKH
+676 VINLDAPVFSLSH
-689 TMGFNGVLGGD
+689 TIGFNGVLGGD
-700 YNFHHTEAQIFKRFW
+700 YNFHLTEAHIFKRFW

-723 IDVKAGIQWD
+723 VDLKGGIEWD

-738 LLIMPASNPSY
+738 LLIMPASNASFI
-749 IQQPYTFSLINTME
+749 IQKNTFSLINTME
-763 FLNDRY
+763 FVNDRY
-769 ASLMLAWDLNGKI
+769 VSLMLAWDMNGKI

-799 LRMLWGDLS
+799 VRMLWGNLS
-808 DKNNAYLPEN
+808 DKNNPEKN
-818 AGSPRLMY
+818 PGNPRLMY
-826 FPEGVNV
+826 FPEGTNI
-833 MNPNRPYMEMA
+833 MNPNRPYMEMVV
-844 IGVHNIF
+844 GVHNIF

-857 WVKRLTYK
+857 YVKRLTYK
-865 DLPTAPHWGMR
+865 DLPSAPHWGIR